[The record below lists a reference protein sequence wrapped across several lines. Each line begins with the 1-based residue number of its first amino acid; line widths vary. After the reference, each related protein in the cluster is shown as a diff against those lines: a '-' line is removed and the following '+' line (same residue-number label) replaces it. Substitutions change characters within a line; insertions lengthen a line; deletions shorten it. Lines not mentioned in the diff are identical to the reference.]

1 MEKFHVE
8 ATLYGYYLAIAIVA
22 ASKCAYEESSNTAYR
37 FAWHWQR
44 KGSSSLQ
51 CWFLQ
56 APVS

>member
-1 MEKFHVE
+1 ME
-8 ATLYGYYLAIAIVA
+8 ATLSGYYLAIAIVA
-22 ASKCAYEESSNTAYR
+22 ASKCAYDEESSNTAYR